1 MSGDFLHI
9 LKPKERQIL
18 RTIVKNVNFK
28 HYPKEAITDR
38 EADKLIATI
47 GPATVEQLIK
57 AGKDNNIDNI

>member
-1 MSGDFLHI
+1 MSFLHI
-9 LKPKERQIL
+9 LKPEERRLL
-18 RTIVKNVNFK
+18 RTIVKKIHLQYVPDEHK
-28 HYPKEAITDR
+28 SDR